1 MPSISAS
8 AESPLSSCNFS
19 AGSAS
24 SISPTFFAESVSFIS
39 LVSAFPLSFFE
50 HNSSSYTLLILT
62 ILTNH
67 IISL

>member
-39 LVSAFPLSFFE
+39 LVSAFPLSLFE
-50 HNSSSYTLLILT
+50 HNSLAYIILIL
-62 ILTNH
+62 N
-67 IISL
+67 IIE